1 MSLHK
6 IIIKISE
13 MFSLFIPKEDIEKTN
28 SDAPAN
34 REAMRDYYED
44 LGNPH

>member
-13 MFSLFIPKEDIEKTN
+13 MFSFFIPKEDIEESNDDTLA
-28 SDAPAN
+28 S
-34 REAMRDYYED
+34 REAMPDYYED
-44 LGNPH
+44 LGNPY